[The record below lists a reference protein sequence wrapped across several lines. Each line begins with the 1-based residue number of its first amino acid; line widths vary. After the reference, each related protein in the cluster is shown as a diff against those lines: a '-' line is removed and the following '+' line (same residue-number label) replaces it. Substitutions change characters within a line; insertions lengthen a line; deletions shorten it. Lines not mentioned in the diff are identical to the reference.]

1 MFASYIMAYL
11 LIGGCAGVLASAWQR
26 ASGSVAPALDETKD
40 KLDELFLVMNLKN
53 GQDEFV
59 KVNNV
64 EEIELYTAYHLDIPL
79 GIKPS
84 TVIGMEELIEAATYS
99 GSFDTRFDQCCAD
112 MQDDYFDFDV
122 DYDADSYFNSTYERV
137 QLGERMWVT
146 VSVRTYVRGLGVF
159 KIPVTVSVTRSGLSE
174 KYWK

>member
-1 MFASYIMAYL
+1 MLKAIRNKKAEGYIDT
-11 LIGGCAGVLASAWQR
+11 CVGV
-26 ASGSVAPALDETKD
+26 VV
-40 KLDELFLVMNLKN
+40 FVMVLVIAINIFSFITLK
-53 GQDEFV
+53 
-59 KVNNV
+59 V
-64 EEIELYTAYHLDIPL
+64 EMDQIA
-79 GIKPS
+79 K
-84 TVIGMEELIEAATYS
+84 ELIEAATYS
-99 GSFDTRFDQCCAD
+99 GSSDTQFDQCCAD
-112 MQDDYFDFDV
+112 VQDDYFDFDV

>member
-1 MFASYIMAYL
+1 MLKAIRNKKAEGYIDT
-11 LIGGCAGVLASAWQR
+11 CVGV
-26 ASGSVAPALDETKD
+26 VV
-40 KLDELFLVMNLKN
+40 FVMVLVIAINIFSFITLK
-53 GQDEFV
+53 
-59 KVNNV
+59 V
-64 EEIELYTAYHLDIPL
+64 EMDQIA
-79 GIKPS
+79 K
-84 TVIGMEELIEAATYS
+84 ELIEAATYS
-99 GSFDTRFDQCCAD
+99 GSFDTQFDQCCAD

>member
-1 MFASYIMAYL
+1 MLKAIRNKKAEGYID
-11 LIGGCAGVLASAWQR
+11 ICVGV
-26 ASGSVAPALDETKD
+26 VV
-40 KLDELFLVMNLKN
+40 FVIVLVIAINIFSFITLK
-53 GQDEFV
+53 
-59 KVNNV
+59 V
-64 EEIELYTAYHLDIPL
+64 EMDQIA
-79 GIKPS
+79 
-84 TVIGMEELIEAATYS
+84 EELIDAATYS

-112 MQDDYFDFDV
+112 MQDDYFGFNV
-122 DYDADSYFNSTYERV
+122 DYGADSYFNSAYERV

>member
-1 MFASYIMAYL
+1 MLKAIRNKKAEGYIDT
-11 LIGGCAGVLASAWQR
+11 CVGV
-26 ASGSVAPALDETKD
+26 VV
-40 KLDELFLVMNLKN
+40 FVMVLVIAINIFSFITLK
-53 GQDEFV
+53 
-59 KVNNV
+59 V
-64 EEIELYTAYHLDIPL
+64 EMDQIA
-79 GIKPS
+79 
-84 TVIGMEELIEAATYS
+84 EELIEAATYS
-99 GSFDTRFDQCCAD
+99 GSFDTRFDQSCAD

>member
-1 MFASYIMAYL
+1 MLKAIHNKKAEGYIDT
-11 LIGGCAGVLASAWQR
+11 CVGV
-26 ASGSVAPALDETKD
+26 VV
-40 KLDELFLVMNLKN
+40 FVMVLVIAINIFSFITLK
-53 GQDEFV
+53 
-59 KVNNV
+59 V
-64 EEIELYTAYHLDIPL
+64 EMDQIA
-79 GIKPS
+79 
-84 TVIGMEELIEAATYS
+84 EELIEAATNS

-112 MQDDYFDFDV
+112 MQDDYFGFNV
-122 DYDADSYFNSTYERV
+122 NYGADSYFNSTYERV